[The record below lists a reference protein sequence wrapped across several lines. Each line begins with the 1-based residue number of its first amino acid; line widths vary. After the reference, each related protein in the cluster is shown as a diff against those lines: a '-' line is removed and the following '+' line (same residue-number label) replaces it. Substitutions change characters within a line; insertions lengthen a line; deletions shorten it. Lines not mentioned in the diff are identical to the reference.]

1 MQRSDINKNILRLA
15 IPSIVNNITVPLLGL
30 CDTAISGHLGSGLYL
45 GAIAVGAMA
54 VNSIFWILGFLRMG
68 TTGLTAQAEG
78 AGDVY
83 NIRLLFTRA
92 ILLALGLG
100 LLLIAL
106 HQPLGR
112 LIMSVIS
119 PGEEIRELSAGY
131 FNVVVFGA
139 PAMLSTM
146 VISGWFLG
154 MQTSVQPMIIAIS
167 TNVLNILL
175 SIFFAFGCGMGFNGT
190 AWGTFAAQWAGL
202 LIALLLLRRFNGGR
216 LPLAPLRPVLARG
229 GWGRFINVNV
239 YIFFRSFCIIA
250 VTMSVTSIGASLGT
264 AILAANAV
272 IMQFFHIFSY
282 FMDGFAFAG
291 EALAGK
297 AVGARDKKMLHSCS
311 LHLGVWG
318 LGVTVVFILIY
329 MICGTFMSALITD
342 DADTLL
348 LVSRFDQWLWLPAL
362 CGAPA
367 FIFDGIFI
375 GLTATRSMLV
385 STLMGLIGFFFAMW
399 CLPIAGNNGLWTAFV
414 IYLCLRGAYLMAR
427 YPSASNAVLVK

>member
-30 CDTAISGHLGSGLYL
+30 CDTAVSGHLGSGVYL

-68 TTGLTAQAEG
+68 TTGLTAQAQG
-78 AGDVY
+78 AGDSSQTH
-83 NIRLLFTRA
+83 LLFTRA
-92 ILLALGLG
+92 LLLAVSLG
-100 LLLIAL
+100 LLLIML
-106 HQPLGR
+106 HQPLGK
-112 LIMSVIS
+112 LIMGIIS
-119 PGEEIRELSAGY
+119 PEEEVRELASGY
-131 FNVVVFGA
+131 FNTVIFGA

-154 MQTSVQPMIIAIS
+154 MQTSVQPMVIAIS

-175 SIFFAFGCGMGFNGT
+175 SLLFAFGLGMGFIGT

-202 LIALLLLRRFNGGR
+202 LIALFLLRRFKGGR
-216 LPLAPLRPVLARG
+216 IPLAPIKPVLIRR
-229 GWGRFINVNV
+229 GWGRFVNVNV

-250 VTMSVTSIGASLGT
+250 VTMAVTSIGASLGT
-264 AILAANAV
+264 AVLAANAV

-297 AVGARDKKMLHSCS
+297 AVGAKDRRMLDSSS
-311 LHLGVWG
+311 LHLSLWG
-318 LGVTVVFILIY
+318 LGVTTLFILIY
-329 MICGTFMSALITD
+329 MTCGTSLSTLITD
-342 DADTLL
+342 DAGTLL
-348 LVSRFDQWLWLPAL
+348 MVSQFQVWLWLPAL

-367 FIFDGIFI
+367 FICDGIFI
-375 GLTATRSMLV
+375 GLTATRAMFV
-385 STLMGLIGFFFAMW
+385 STLLGLAGFSLAMW
-399 CLPIAGNNGLWTAFV
+399 CLPVGGNNGLWLAFV
-414 IYLCLRGAYLMAR
+414 IYLCLRGVYLMAR
-427 YPSASNAVLVK
+427 YASASNAALVK